1 MNLGRWRQ
9 IKGRSSTRSF
19 RRSDGSDDLL
29 ARRQQPSLPM
39 RRLGAAVAA
48 ALGALAVLGSGALG
62 WAPPN
67 ERRLRRSAV
76 LPSSSTPTGF
86 GVAST
91 SGQWD
96 SEWQCPAC
104 GTPCTRPLKCIP
116 CRQKSRVGRPPAA
129 TLANANASAKFRPL
143 HGVDPADTA
152 RIKVAR
158 SATELRSILTD
169 LKEAGRGPNV
179 VHVSMAV
186 ARLGR
191 MKGEWRAAV
200 EMLRSAQE
208 RYGVEP
214 NIYTYTSAISACE
227 KGRQC
232 DLALE
237 LLVEMKGRS
246 IEPNVISYN
255 AAISACG
262 VGRRPERALELLAE
276 MQESSTIQPDVIS
289 YNAAIS
295 ACEKARR
302 PEWALELLETM
313 KKEMVEPD
321 VITYNAAISAC
332 EKGRQWKRALELLD
346 EVFETHHP
354 APPPHTSAPPPLR
367 CSAVLR
373 PRHA

>member
-1 MNLGRWRQ
+1 
-9 IKGRSSTRSF
+9 
-19 RRSDGSDDLL
+19 
-29 ARRQQPSLPM
+29 M
-39 RRLGAAVAA
+39 RGLGAAAA
-48 ALGALAVLGSGALG
+48 ALAALALLASGALG
-62 WAPPN
+62 WAPPHG
-67 ERRLRRSAV
+67 EPARAAFVRRRTAV
-76 LPSSSTPTGF
+76 RSSTPTGF

-91 SGQWD
+91 SRQWD

-129 TLANANASAKFRPL
+129 PSAGANAAKFQPS

-152 RIKVAR
+152 RIKAAR
-158 SATELRSILTD
+158 SAAELCSILTD

-200 EMLRSAQE
+200 DMLRSAQA

-237 LLVEMKGRS
+237 LLAEMKGRA

-262 VGRRPERALELLAE
+262 VGRRPERALELLTE

-313 KKEMVEPD
+313 KRARVDPD

-346 EVFETHHP
+346 EV
-354 APPPHTSAPPPLR
+354 
-367 CSAVLR
+367 
-373 PRHA
+373 